1 MQTEQMKE
9 AKNGKGAKAASD
21 ATNSGA
27 PKATIISIPRANI
40 QTLPLLIEGT
50 TPYVQHKFSTKARE
64 QIEAT
69 QMAGS
74 TSTSKGKKRA
84 PKDFDSNYHEA
95 MHMTK
100 DGRHGIPA
108 PSFRNACVSACRLV
122 GFKMTHAKLAI
133 FVHADAYDAEG
144 NPLVV
149 ITKGK
154 PHKHMA
160 HARNDNG
167 SIDVRA
173 RPMWDPGW
181 QARVMIEFDADI
193 FTPTDIVNLFDRV
206 GKQVGIGE
214 GRHDSR
220 ESSGM
225 GWGCFRIVEGM
236 NPKA

>member
-1 MQTEQMKE
+1 METQQAKE
-9 AKNGKGAKAASD
+9 SKNGKGSKSASAVLGGD
-21 ATNSGA
+21 GQK
-27 PKATIISIPRANI
+27 PTIISIPRANI
-40 QTLPLLIEGT
+40 QMLPLLIEGT
-50 TPYVQHKFSTKARE
+50 TPYVQHKFSIKARE

-69 QMAGS
+69 QRAGS
-74 TSTSKGKKRA
+74 TSTSKGKKRE
-84 PKDFDSNYHEA
+84 PKDFDRNYHEA
-95 MHMTK
+95 MHLTK
-100 DGRHGIPA
+100 DGRHGMPA
-108 PSFRNACVSACRLV
+108 PAFRNACVSACRLV

-133 FVHADAYDAEG
+133 FVHADAYDDEG
-144 NPLVV
+144 GPLVL

-181 QARVMIEFDADI
+181 QARVSIEFDADI